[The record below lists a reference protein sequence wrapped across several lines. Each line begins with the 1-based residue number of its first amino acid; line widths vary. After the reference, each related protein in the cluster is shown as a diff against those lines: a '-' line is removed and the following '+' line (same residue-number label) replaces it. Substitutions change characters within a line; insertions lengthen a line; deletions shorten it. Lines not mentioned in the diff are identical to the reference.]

1 MIKKI
6 MSLFTRREIKEAEP
20 YKEPTPK
27 NQPPSELYNDVMR
40 HQYEMRKQLY
50 KELKL
55 KK

>member
-1 MIKKI
+1 MIKRI
-6 MSLFTRREIKEAEP
+6 ISLFTRREMKEAAP
-20 YKEPTPK
+20 YTEHISK
-27 NQPPSELYNDVMR
+27 NQPPSELYNEVMR

>member
-1 MIKKI
+1 MIKRI
-6 MSLFTRREIKEAEP
+6 ISLFTRREMKEATP
-20 YKEPTPK
+20 YTEYIPK
-27 NQPPSELYNDVMR
+27 NQPPSELYNEVMR